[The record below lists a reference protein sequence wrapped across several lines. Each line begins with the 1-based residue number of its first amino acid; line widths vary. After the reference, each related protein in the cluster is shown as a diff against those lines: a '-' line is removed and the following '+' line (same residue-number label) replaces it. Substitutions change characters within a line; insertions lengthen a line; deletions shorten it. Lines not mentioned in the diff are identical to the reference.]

1 MNLTVNGRDMTVPN
15 KIKTVKELIY
25 HFDLQSPVIIVE
37 HNDVVLEKGEHEKI
51 TINDGDKIEF
61 VQFVGGG

>member
-1 MNLTVNGRDMTVPN
+1 MNLTVNGRDVVVPETIQTVR
-15 KIKTVKELIY
+15 ELIE

-37 HNDVVLEKGEHEKI
+37 HNDVVLEKGEHENATVK
-51 TINDGDKIEF
+51 TGDKVEF